1 MTATDFILK
10 LAYHIRIVEIMGFS
24 QTRPRGNC
32 WHNQQC
38 WHPVR
43 FPLGFS
49 NKKPGGMVKSEGVY

>member
-10 LAYHIRIVEIMGFS
+10 LAYHIRIVEIMG
-24 QTRPRGNC
+24 R
-32 WHNQQC
+32 HNQQC

-43 FPLGFS
+43 FPLGFL